1 MSGAVD
7 MVGRTRPE
15 GELVVIF
22 SRDGENDEA
31 RIVADGHRAAN
42 AAVLMIAARDPLR
55 AGDQLLVQHYDKA
68 D

>member
-1 MSGAVD
+1 M
-7 MVGRTRPE
+7 MVARTRPN

-22 SRDGENDEA
+22 SRVGERDDA
-31 RIVADGHRAAN
+31 RLAPNAERACQVAIMMLAGRG
-42 AAVLMIAARDPLR
+42 VLH